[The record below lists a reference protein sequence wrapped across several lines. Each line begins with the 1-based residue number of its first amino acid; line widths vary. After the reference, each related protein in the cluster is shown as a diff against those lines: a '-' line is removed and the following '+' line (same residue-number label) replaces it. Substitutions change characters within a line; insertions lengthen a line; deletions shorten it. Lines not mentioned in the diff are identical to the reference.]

1 MKKRIIALVLSFVI
15 IFSLLSHII
24 VYADSNNYEYRVVN
38 IFRSCKNNKS
48 KYEKLLVLKDS
59 SGNLYMSSED
69 IARYTI
75 YYFDKTTQTFY
86 FDNNTAK
93 NPGLKNITVD
103 KEKKCIKTFS
113 KKITLTNIIE
123 DKDDLYFP
131 MAEILPYLNA
141 DICVYDDAI
150 GIISDGI
157 SLWQILDGF
166 NAESYY
172 FDVDKELYNGYF
184 TFAFVSTNY
193 FFDTL
198 FNPPKWR
205 RLPVGIASIFYNE
218 IKEYEIIMK
227 DYMVLESDTIA
238 QASKKMSSI
247 TDALITGQETIN
259 TSELLNWI
267 AIATNCLSEADKDA
281 YYMYF
286 GGRMESIAQSARFIN
301 EKIGN
306 NKFLSDNDLLDK
318 LGITMAVLDK
328 TIQCYSANKDCY
340 ESLNKVYKYEDLS
353 PRKEAASIVYD
364 LYKTDFGKGISI
376 LFDSLEETMYNEVLN
391 SLSIAN
397 LIILA
402 YNLTRL
408 AFSLIGLDEVY
419 GSAAVLLYVCRL
431 QDDGLAAYKS
441 YMKNL
446 DYKYDTNEGI
456 RLSLIYYLRMSQTCY
471 GTLEKAYSYS
481 RMKTETK
488 ECKNKQAE
496 IDKIVASLLAAG
508 NACMHDSIDKVKENV
523 NAAKKAIKTATTYDG
538 QEFIGTLKDIQLQ
551 NEQYKT
557 NSIDSLSGFWDES
570 TKSEILSISKN
581 GYTYHYGN
589 WKKGEYTDVS
599 IIIEGSE
606 NYWGHYWILKTDN
619 KTGKSKVI
627 IKDADGGL
635 AVTDKYIYYM
645 SNVYSEEGHQGF
657 YGVEY
662 VRTDLQGKNRESLY
676 FSDYTPFGT
685 GVGLAPTFLVTNDFL
700 FISKDDLIRVDLST
714 KAQKTIIKDIA
725 GKTSSDWM
733 DIDFIYDGHYYF
745 NLYDNENDYGADSNN
760 LPDRCDGYFRY
771 AEDSGISYII
781 AEYHNYKNEKSTLKR
796 AGLKNST
803 VKDYYIYNYSYATD
817 APFSYLGI
825 KYEDKKTGKK
835 YFYRFADEKLA
846 EIK

>member
-1 MKKRIIALVLSFVI
+1 
-15 IFSLLSHII
+15 
-24 VYADSNNYEYRVVN
+24 
-38 IFRSCKNNKS
+38 
-48 KYEKLLVLKDS
+48 
-59 SGNLYMSSED
+59 
-69 IARYTI
+69 
-75 YYFDKTTQTFY
+75 
-86 FDNNTAK
+86 
-93 NPGLKNITVD
+93 
-103 KEKKCIKTFS
+103 
-113 KKITLTNIIE
+113 
-123 DKDDLYFP
+123 
-131 MAEILPYLNA
+131 
-141 DICVYDDAI
+141 
-150 GIISDGI
+150 
-157 SLWQILDGF
+157 
-166 NAESYY
+166 
-172 FDVDKELYNGYF
+172 
-184 TFAFVSTNY
+184 
-193 FFDTL
+193 
-198 FNPPKWR
+198 
-205 RLPVGIASIFYNE
+205 
-218 IKEYEIIMK
+218 
-227 DYMVLESDTIA
+227 
-238 QASKKMSSI
+238 
-247 TDALITGQETIN
+247 
-259 TSELLNWI
+259 
-267 AIATNCLSEADKDA
+267 
-281 YYMYF
+281 
-286 GGRMESIAQSARFIN
+286 
-301 EKIGN
+301 
-306 NKFLSDNDLLDK
+306 
-318 LGITMAVLDK
+318 
-328 TIQCYSANKDCY
+328 
-340 ESLNKVYKYEDLS
+340 
-353 PRKEAASIVYD
+353 
-364 LYKTDFGKGISI
+364 
-376 LFDSLEETMYNEVLN
+376 
-391 SLSIAN
+391 
-397 LIILA
+397 
-402 YNLTRL
+402 
-408 AFSLIGLDEVY
+408 
-419 GSAAVLLYVCRL
+419 
-431 QDDGLAAYKS
+431 
-441 YMKNL
+441 MKNL

-589 WKKGEYTDVS
+589 WQKGEYTDVS

-619 KTGKSKVI
+619 KTEKSKVI

-760 LPDRCDGYFRY
+760 LPDRCDGFFCYT
-771 AEDSGISYII
+771 EDSGISYII
-781 AEYHNYKNEKSTLKR
+781 AEYHKM
-796 AGLKNST
+796 
-803 VKDYYIYNYSYATD
+803 
-817 APFSYLGI
+817 
-825 KYEDKKTGKK
+825 
-835 YFYRFADEKLA
+835 
-846 EIK
+846 

>member
-1 MKKRIIALVLSFVI
+1 
-15 IFSLLSHII
+15 
-24 VYADSNNYEYRVVN
+24 
-38 IFRSCKNNKS
+38 
-48 KYEKLLVLKDS
+48 
-59 SGNLYMSSED
+59 
-69 IARYTI
+69 
-75 YYFDKTTQTFY
+75 
-86 FDNNTAK
+86 
-93 NPGLKNITVD
+93 
-103 KEKKCIKTFS
+103 
-113 KKITLTNIIE
+113 
-123 DKDDLYFP
+123 
-131 MAEILPYLNA
+131 MAELLPYLNA

-157 SLWQILDGF
+157 SLWQVLDGF
-166 NAESYY
+166 NAESQY
-172 FDVDKELYNGYF
+172 FDVDKELYNGFF

-193 FFDTL
+193 VVDTF
-198 FNPPKWR
+198 FNPSKWR
-205 RLPVGIASIFYNE
+205 RAIPPSIFSFYYNE
-218 IKEYEIIMK
+218 TKEYSTIMK
-227 DYMVLESDTIA
+227 EYMVLKSNTIA
-238 QASKKMSSI
+238 QTSKKMSSI
-247 TDALITGQETIN
+247 TDALITGQQTIN

-286 GGRMESIAQSARFIN
+286 GGRMESIAESAKFIN

-306 NKFLSDNDLLDK
+306 NEFLSDNELLKK
-318 LGITMAVLDK
+318 LGNTMMVLDK
-328 TIQCYSANKDCY
+328 MVQCYSANKDCY
-340 ESLNKVYKYEDLS
+340 EALDKVYKTQKSSLQKDSALNIYN
-353 PRKEAASIVYD
+353 
-364 LYKTDFGKGISI
+364 LYKNDFGKGISI
-376 LFDSLEETMYNEVLN
+376 LFDSLEEVVANEVSDKVLVDPV
-391 SLSIAN
+391 SI
-397 LIILA
+397 A

-488 ECKNKQAE
+488 ECKDKQAE

-538 QEFIGTLKDIQLQ
+538 QEFIETLKDIQLQ

-557 NSIDSLSGFWDES
+557 NSIDSLSGVWDES

-606 NYWGHYWILKTDN
+606 NYWSHDWIIKKDN
-619 KTGKSKVI
+619 KTEKSKAI
-627 IKDADGGL
+627 IKDADGGI
-635 AVTDKYIYYM
+635 AVTDKYIYYV
-645 SNVYSEEGHQGF
+645 SNVYDENGAQGF
-657 YGVEY
+657 LGVNY
-662 VRTDLQGKNRESLY
+662 VRTDLNGKNKEVLY
-676 FSDYTPFGT
+676 FDNYTPFGT
-685 GVGLAPTFLVTNDFL
+685 GVGSPPTFLVTKEYL
-700 FISKDDLIRVDLST
+700 YISKYKLVRIDLNTKDVDIIIDSVWE
-714 KAQKTIIKDIA
+714 TI
-725 GKTSSDWM
+725 SSEWLDL
-733 DIDFIYDGHYYF
+733 DFIINGNYYF
-745 NLYDNENDYGADSNN
+745 YVYDCLLGDATGYGNDGFF
-760 LPDRCDGYFRY
+760 GYTNMG
-771 AEDSGISYII
+771 ELKEII
-781 AEYHNYKNEKSTLKR
+781 VEYYNYKGRKSTLKR
-796 AGLKNST
+796 AGLKDKSAKFDREDKFSDNTRIS
-803 VKDYYIYNYSYATD
+803 NYSYATD